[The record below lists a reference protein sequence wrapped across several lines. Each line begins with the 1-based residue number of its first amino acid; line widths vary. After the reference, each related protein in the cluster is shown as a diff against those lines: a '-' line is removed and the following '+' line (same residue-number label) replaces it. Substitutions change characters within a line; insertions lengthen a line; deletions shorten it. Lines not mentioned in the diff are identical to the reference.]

1 MKKVFSV
8 LAVAAMLLVS
18 FSACTGDETYADLL
32 TQKKGWVL
40 STAHERREDTDK
52 NNAHN
57 QKARIAILNMRK
69 FVPHNSRK
77 FFVV

>member
-18 FSACTGDETYADLL
+18 FSACTGNETYADLL

-40 STAHERREDTDK
+40 STATSNPPYEMQDHSLVSDLMTEGYLLDYENEYIITF
-52 NNAHN
+52 N
-57 QKARIAILNMRK
+57 
-69 FVPHNSRK
+69 
-77 FFVV
+77 